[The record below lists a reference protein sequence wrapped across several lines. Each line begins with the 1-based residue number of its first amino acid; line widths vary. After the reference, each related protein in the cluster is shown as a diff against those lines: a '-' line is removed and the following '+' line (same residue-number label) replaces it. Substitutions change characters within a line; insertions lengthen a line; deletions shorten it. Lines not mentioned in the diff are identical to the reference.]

1 MTGWVY
7 ILRCSDNSYYVGSTN
22 NLELR
27 ISQHQEGLGS
37 QYTRNRLP
45 VELIYTEEFQTV
57 AEAFYREKQIQGWS
71 KCKREALIK
80 GLFDQLKVF
89 SECQNDTSSKLQK
102 DSDTSK
108 VKPHGD

>member
-1 MTGWVY
+1 MIGWMY

-27 ISQHQEGLGS
+27 LAQHQEGFGS
-37 QYTRNRLP
+37 QYTRERLP
-45 VELIYTEEFQTV
+45 VELIYSEEFQTV

-71 KCKREALIK
+71 RRKREALIN

-89 SECQNDTSSKLQK
+89 SECRNDTSSKLQN
-102 DSDTSK
+102 DSDISK